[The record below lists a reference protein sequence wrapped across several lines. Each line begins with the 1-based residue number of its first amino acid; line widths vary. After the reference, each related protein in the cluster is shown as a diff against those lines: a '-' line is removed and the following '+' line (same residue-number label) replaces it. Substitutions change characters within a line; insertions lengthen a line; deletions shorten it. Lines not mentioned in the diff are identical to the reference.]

1 MMHVLAAASS
11 TQQGDLL
18 SRIFVFERYGE
29 LVQLLQNSGWCCSG
43 HHWRICGRICD
54 DARPRFCGAR
64 YL

>member
-29 LVQLLQNSGWCCSG
+29 LVQLLQNSRSEE
-43 HHWRICGRICD
+43 HTSELQSQR
-54 DARPRFCGAR
+54 
-64 YL
+64 